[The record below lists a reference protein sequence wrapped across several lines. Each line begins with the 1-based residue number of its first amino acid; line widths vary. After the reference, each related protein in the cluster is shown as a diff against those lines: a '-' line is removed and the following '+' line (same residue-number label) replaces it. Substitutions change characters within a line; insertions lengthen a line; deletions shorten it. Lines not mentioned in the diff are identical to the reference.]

1 MGPHT
6 ALWGNSAMSPLDVAL
21 PGNLDTELREADKA
35 DNEGNAMGSN
45 STGHWLLEG
54 QRMCWGEKG
63 EREEKPEKE
72 CARFRGKQG
81 EDRVEERG
89 NEGRRLDE
97 GETET
102 DRRERGKRGWRER
115 RCREESQH

>member
-1 MGPHT
+1 MQDSEV
-6 ALWGNSAMSPLDVAL
+6 N
-21 PGNLDTELREADKA
+21 
-35 DNEGNAMGSN
+35 
-45 STGHWLLEG
+45 
-54 QRMCWGEKG
+54 
-63 EREEKPEKE
+63 
-72 CARFRGKQG
+72 G

-115 RCREESQH
+115 RCREKSQH